1 MAFVIKNPPEFTL
14 EVEEWDR
21 TTKADGAEMAKAIEK
36 LLNNEFY
43 NKTETK
49 RQDHVE
55 LVMLPAAGWTGEA
68 PPYRQTVP
76 LSGAEEGLAPLVVS
90 AFEDT
95 GKPEDQRRYMKA
107 FGIICQG
114 TAEITDGS
122 ATFNVYK
129 KPTTDCTI
137 GLRGV

>member
-1 MAFVIKNPPEFTL
+1 MAFVIKEPPEFTT

-49 RQDHVE
+49 RQEHVE
-55 LVMLPAAGWTGEA
+55 PVTLTAAGWTGETA
-68 PPYRQTVP
+68 PYRQTVP
-76 LSGAEEGLAPLVVS
+76 VSGAAEGLAPLVVS

-95 GKPEDQRRYMKA
+95 GKPEEQRRYVKA
-107 FGIICQG
+107 FGIICGG
-114 TAEITDGS
+114 TAEITDG
-122 ATFNVYK
+122 AVTFSVYK
-129 KPTTDCTI
+129 KPATDCKI
-137 GLRGV
+137 GLKGV